1 MQQKHMEIPAWILQ
15 MYLINILAKTHWDFP
30 ISQAFLHHFVSI
42 ESLVLKISLWGGC
55 HYNTHCIDKETE
67 AQMD

>member
-15 MYLINILAKTHWDFP
+15 MYLINILAKMHWDFP